1 MANTHHGPPPPAEL
15 TNGTSSLCL
24 LSQGAEARVWLVTLP
39 DSESNDAV
47 VDNDNGGG
55 GGKHRSL
62 HVGGGI
68 HVPHLVS
75 FAQRPSPLWP
85 TTTNPSTTDDSPL
98 RSKRLR
104 IICKERFPK
113 KYRHPQ
119 LDVSLTKS
127 RTKAEARSLIRC
139 QRAGIPCPNVLAVA
153 HWSNNHPENESPA
166 GNNGGLAGNSP
177 PAASTTSSCIFLE
190 CVEGCTVRQYFEQRS
205 GSQLSK
211 VLKEEADRVDGKTS
225 IEQSQLDDPTISA
238 VSNEREDRI
247 TTVID
252 SHTLC
257 VAHTIGM
264 LVAKMHCA
272 GVIHGDL
279 TTSNI
284 MLSNPPQLV
293 CTDGGNTDSTTEQ
306 SWRPHLV
313 LIDFGLATSSS
324 STGNNTSNTTSG
336 AKKSTQYKQQHN
348 AEEKAVDL
356 YVLERAFLST
366 HPESELL
373 VEEVLKGYRSYFE
386 SLDCM
391 TVDDNNA
398 EEVSEAITRDRV
410 RDGADAVKAILNR
423 LEQVRMRGRKRE
435 CFG

>member
-1 MANTHHGPPPPAEL
+1 MTRTFHGPPPPAEL

-39 DSESNDAV
+39 DDAL
-47 VDNDNGGG
+47 DDGNGSGG
-55 GGKHRSL
+55 NHRSL
-62 HVGGGI
+62 NVGGGI
-68 HVPHLVS
+68 HVPHLAS
-75 FAQRPSPLWP
+75 FAQRPSPLSP
-85 TTTNPSTTDDSPL
+85 PKTTPSTTNGPPPQ
-98 RSKRLR
+98 SKRLR

-153 HWSNNHPENESPA
+153 HWSNHSENASPA
-166 GNNGGLAGNSP
+166 NYDRGLAGKCP
-177 PAASTTSSCIFLE
+177 PATPTTSSCLFLE

-205 GSQLSK
+205 GPQLSK
-211 VLKEEADRVDGKTS
+211 VDKDVVDRVDG
-225 IEQSQLDDPTISA
+225 EMNVERSQLDDPMMPA
-238 VSNEREDRI
+238 MSNEREDRI

-252 SHTLC
+252 SQTLG
-257 VAHTIGM
+257 VAHTIGT
-264 LVAKMHCA
+264 LVAKMHSA

-284 MLSNPPQLV
+284 MLSNPPWLV
-293 CTDGGNTDSTTEQ
+293 CANGGNTDSTEQ

-324 STGNNTSNTTSG
+324 STGNNTNHAAAGS
-336 AKKSTQYKQQHN
+336 KKLTQYKQQHN

-373 VEEVLKGYRSYFE
+373 VDEVIQGYRSYFE
-386 SLDCM
+386 NLDCKI
-391 TVDDNNA
+391 VDDNLA
-398 EEVSEAITRDRV
+398 EEGNETVTKNSVSN
-410 RDGADAVKAILNR
+410 GADAVKAILNR